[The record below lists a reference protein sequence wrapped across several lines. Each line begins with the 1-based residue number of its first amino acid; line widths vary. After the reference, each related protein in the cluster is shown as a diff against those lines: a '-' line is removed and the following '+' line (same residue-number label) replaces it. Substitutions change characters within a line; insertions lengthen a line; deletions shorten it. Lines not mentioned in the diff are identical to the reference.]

1 MTKLCQ
7 RDRKERGGCHLTGL
21 TLTGPNVPCP
31 RRALLEKE
39 LESVGIRLN
48 KSKPN
53 IYFKV
58 RPGGLPLSQL
68 VSVTI
73 KIAAC
78 CPSCRTDRGGF
89 ALFLSRFVASLQP
102 KKGGG
107 ISFNSTVTLT
117 QCSEK
122 LVQLIL
128 HEYSILF
135 LKRRPSSLE
144 SAARESRLSPW
155 CSLG

>member
-1 MTKLCQ
+1 MAVK
-7 RDRKERGGCHLTGL
+7 KERGGCHTAALRLTGA
-21 TLTGPNVPCP
+21 NARCPC
-31 RRALLEKE
+31 RALLEKE

-58 RPGGLPLSQL
+58 RFPGPLPGTDCARCLL
-68 VSVTI
+68 RARVTL
-73 KIAAC
+73 C
-78 CPSCRTDRGGF
+78 CPSCWTDSRGGCRF
-89 ALFLSRFVASLQP
+89 CRWFLSCFIASLQP

-128 HEYSILF
+128 HEYSIL
-135 LKRRPSSLE
+135 S
-144 SAARESRLSPW
+144 
-155 CSLG
+155 

>member
-1 MTKLCQ
+1 MAVK
-7 RDRKERGGCHLTGL
+7 KERSGCHTAARHLTGA
-21 TLTGPNVPCP
+21 NAQCP

-58 RPGGLPLSQL
+58 RLPGPLPGTGCARCLLQAR
-68 VSVTI
+68 VTV
-73 KIAAC
+73 C
-78 CPSCRTDRGGF
+78 CPSCWTDSQGGCRF
-89 ALFLSRFVASLQP
+89 CRWFLSCFIASLQP

-128 HEYSILF
+128 HEYSIL
-135 LKRRPSSLE
+135 S
-144 SAARESRLSPW
+144 
-155 CSLG
+155 